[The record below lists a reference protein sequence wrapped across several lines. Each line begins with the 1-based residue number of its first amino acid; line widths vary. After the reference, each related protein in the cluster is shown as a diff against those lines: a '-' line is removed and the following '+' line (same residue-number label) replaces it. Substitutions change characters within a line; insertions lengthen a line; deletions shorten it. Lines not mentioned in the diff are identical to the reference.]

1 VYLLRGGPAGSTLL
15 MGSPYPPLVA
25 LWSGLTKNFLGGD
38 RNPQKKRIRLM
49 DSQRKK
55 NGEWAI
61 IEQS

>member
-1 VYLLRGGPAGSTLL
+1 